1 MIGIGKKKK
10 KKSTSNHL
18 TLLDKNV
25 PFQVT
30 EAFKTLRTNM
40 VFALSQKQS
49 KVLAISSSLASE
61 GKSTTAANTAITLA
75 QTNAKILLID
85 ADLRKPVQHKIFN
98 LKNKVGLS
106 TLLSGLNSFK
116 EVVNEDVIPALDI
129 VTCGPIPPNPS
140 EMLGSENMK
149 LLLKELSKYY
159 DYIIIDTPPI
169 NIVTDTL
176 TLLKYIAGVVLVA
189 MQGSTPFDALQNA
202 IDSINF
208 AEGSILGVVLTHV
221 DMTSGKYNYKYKY
234 KYKYSSYYRYG
245 YSYGNNAN
253 AQTLTLDADS
263 QKSDENEASTE
274 E

>member
-1 MIGIGKKKK
+1 MSKKKN
-10 KKSTSNHL
+10 KSTRTHM
-18 TLLDKNV
+18 TLLDNNV

-30 EAFKTLRTNM
+30 EAFKTLRTNI
-40 VFALSQKQS
+40 VFALSQKSS
-49 KVLAISSSLASE
+49 KVFAVSSSLASE

-75 QTNAKILLID
+75 QANAKVLLID

-98 LKNKVGLS
+98 LKNKYGLS
-106 TLLSGLNSFK
+106 TLLGGLHSFK
-116 EVVNEDVIPALDI
+116 EVLNEDVIPGLDV

-149 LLLKELSKYY
+149 LLLDELSKYY
-159 DYIIIDTPPI
+159 DYILIDTPPI

-189 MQGSTPFDALQNA
+189 MQGSTPYDALQHA
-202 IDSINF
+202 IDAVNF

-221 DMTSGKYNYKYKY
+221 DMSSGKYNYKYKY
-234 KYKYSSYYRYG
+234 KYKYSYE

-253 AQTLTLDADS
+253 AQPLEQLND
-263 QKSDENEASTE
+263 
-274 E
+274 